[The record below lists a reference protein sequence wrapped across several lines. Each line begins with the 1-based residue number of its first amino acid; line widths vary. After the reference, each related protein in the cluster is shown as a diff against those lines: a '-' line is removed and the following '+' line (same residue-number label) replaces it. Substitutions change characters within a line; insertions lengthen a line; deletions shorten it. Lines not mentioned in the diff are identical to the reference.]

1 LTGPDKS
8 IITPFVNPEA
18 RSWSRLAFRCAAA
31 AGLAVYV
38 ATLIRTG
45 RSTILDHS
53 VDLFGP
59 NFFLLPGLWI
69 AAWAG
74 LTLVVNALEKERA
87 GAFPATPEHRKN
99 PAAWLWPLIVLL
111 VAPFL
116 ASDYFN
122 RDDLRRRLV
131 LLGLFVA
138 AAVVYLYWTDAV
150 SRSRTRRGWPGR
162 VYNRF
167 LRLPVKKRLLI
178 LFIAAF
184 LVYNACAL
192 VLVLE
197 GVTFAGDEPNYLMTT
212 HSLAADGDINL
223 ANNFADRDYFHFY
236 DREEN
241 PGLRMS
247 PYARAGIKGRDYVYP
262 INLPGISVLMVPFY
276 ALSQAVEGVAR
287 TFILKGSLAIWAV
300 LLGLQLYLLARDLW
314 RREGLALGL
323 WALYAFSTPVLFY
336 AVHLYP
342 EIPIA
347 LFSIYVYRMA
357 RSKRP
362 VSTLRLVFMGALLGT
377 FFWFGVKYNLIFWP
391 VLLTALYYLWP
402 SVKPRIKLVGLVLP
416 ALAGMALFYFA
427 VWTWYGTFSPFA
439 VYEGVLAPG
448 QAQAITQSF
457 LDLPISSRI
466 ETFLDYFLDQRDGL
480 ILYAPFWAF
489 MFLGLIEMV
498 RRGREIRRDLL
509 GLLLIAGPF
518 VLNYAFFT
526 HRQGFCPQARVL
538 APISWIGMVALGYF
552 LERRGKRIFEWLFGL
567 GVAAAGGISWILLRH
582 PSFLT
587 QPTTHDY
594 TTRAGDLFVYL
605 SNIRFSLPPLLP
617 SFIKVDNAAYGPNYL
632 WAGLLALLIIA
643 YLLFG
648 KANPKPLP
656 DGFHGLA
663 AAVILG
669 GCFFLWVLPPRVPL
683 YPSWTVRYSTG
694 GSIGFYMMPMGR
706 GVIAK
711 NEGEMYLHFEKNYRF
726 VFASR
731 EKLEKIK
738 LTYGSAKGEHEI
750 RINFFDTPLLEA
762 RTSREIKE
770 TVFGPGAAYRLRD
783 LFIYEVVVTLKKF
796 SDENLLVD
804 PYLLRISPGR

>member
-1 LTGPDKS
+1 LTGADKS
-8 IITPFVNPEA
+8 IITPFVKPES
-18 RSWSRLAFRCAAA
+18 RSWLRLAFRRAAA
-31 AGLAVYV
+31 AGLVVYGAALV
-38 ATLIRTG
+38 RAG
-45 RSTILDHS
+45 RSTILDHG
-53 VDLFGP
+53 VDLFGL
-59 NFFLLPGLWI
+59 NFFLFLGLWI
-69 AAWAG
+69 AVWAG
-74 LTLVVNALEKERA
+74 LTVVLNALEKAQARS
-87 GAFPATPEHRKN
+87 FPETPEKQKN
-99 PAAWLWPLIVLL
+99 PIAWLWPLIVLL
-111 VAPFL
+111 AAPFL

-138 AAVVYLYWTDAV
+138 AAVVYLYWSAAA
-150 SRSRTRRGWPGR
+150 SRTRTRRAWR
-162 VYNRF
+162 VYDRF
-167 LRLPVKKRLLI
+167 LHLSVKKRLLV
-178 LFIAAF
+178 LFVIAF

-197 GVTFAGDEPNYLMTT
+197 GVTFSGDEPNYLLTT
-212 HSLAADGDINL
+212 HSLTTDGDINL
-223 ANNFADRDYFHFY
+223 ANNFAARDYFHFY
-236 DREEN
+236 DQEEN

-247 PYARAGIKGRDYVYP
+247 PYARAGIKGRDFIYP
-262 INLPGISVLMVPFY
+262 INLPGISVLMVPSY
-276 ALSQAVEGVAR
+276 ALSQTVKGIAR

-347 LFSIYVYRMA
+347 LFSIYVYRSA
-357 RSKRP
+357 RSGRP
-362 VSTLRLVFMGALLGT
+362 LSTLRLVFMGALLGS

-391 VLLTALYYLWP
+391 ILLTALYYLWP
-402 SVKPRIKLVGLVLP
+402 TVKPRFKLVGLVAP

-480 ILYAPFWAF
+480 LLYAPFWAF
-489 MFLGLIEMV
+489 MFLGLIEMI
-498 RRGREIRRDLL
+498 RRGREVRKDLF

-518 VLNYAFFT
+518 VVNYAFFT

-538 APISWIGMVALGYF
+538 APISWIGAVALGYF
-552 LERRGKRIFEWLFGL
+552 LERRGKRIFGWLFGL
-567 GVAAAGGISWILLRH
+567 GVAAVGGVSWILLRH
-582 PSFLT
+582 PSFLY

-617 SFIKVDNAAYGPNYL
+617 SFLKVDNAGYGPNFL
-632 WAGLLALLIIA
+632 WVGLLALFMIA

-648 KANPKPLP
+648 KANPKPLS
-656 DGFHGLA
+656 GRFHGLA
-663 AAVILG
+663 AAAILG

-694 GSIGFYMMPMGR
+694 GSLGFYMMPMGR

-711 NEGEMYLHFEKNYRF
+711 NEGEMYLHFEKSYRF

-738 LTYGSAKGEHEI
+738 LTYGSTKGEHEI
-750 RINFFDTPLLEA
+750 RMSFFDTPLLEA
-762 RTSREIKE
+762 RTSKEMKE
-770 TVFGPGAAYRLRD
+770 TIFVPTAAYRLRD
-783 LFIYEVVVTLKKF
+783 LYIYEVVLSLKKF
-796 SDENLLVD
+796 SGENLLVD